1 MKLKTQLLLISI
13 VMLGLPWAGCQSI
26 KEITQVLATSQE
38 QMLASSLS
46 SAALV
51 LKQQPNTLDK
61 THPNTFGEA
70 VYAVK
75 AQDKIQLDGYDND
88 WQQPIAPSQSWRAK
102 PQQKEL
108 SLSAQ
113 YQDKYL
119 YLWIQLSTDQPR
131 YNQPQAEQWQQ
142 IMLQGLNQQGQIT
155 SYSIQV
161 SGAGQFYLNAVNS
174 NTASQHKALGF
185 WRENEQGASIELK
198 LPFTDFAKG
207 LGLDWQIYQRE
218 FSKAINAHPLAE
230 VEDSVSERKIFSLG
244 TQGSLRP
251 LLHQDDR
258 LTALLTPLVQ
268 QGIQISLVDQQGWL
282 LSQVTGPRVKSDVPG
297 FWLMEKVY
305 AWLQENQTMPQWREL
320 FERSQLV
327 YPEFVSQFKQP
338 TWFKQGYRSH
348 LLMVEPIQVDQQ
360 SQYYL
365 IATQGGEVL
374 IRLAGSSFNRLLFI
388 SLIAFIAIVLGLF
401 SYATWL
407 TWRVNRLS
415 ASATMQ
421 MQQDSKFNG
430 NLPLMQSQDELG
442 ALARNFSQLLTLKQ
456 QQTDYLSSLAAKLSH
471 ELRTPL
477 AVIRSSLDN
486 LNQPT
491 NQDSEQALF
500 IARASDGCRR
510 LSQIITA
517 MSEAKRL
524 EQSLNDFD
532 YDKVN
537 VPSMLYELTQAYQ
550 HTWPEQ
556 PIEFINQV
564 EDDFEAGIYPELV
577 VQALDKLVDNA
588 ADFATPGSAITL
600 TLGKNELNWH
610 INVYNQGSALPEQQ
624 ELSIFDSLVSMRSGQ
639 AIAEQNSAQGKSH
652 LGLGLYIVSII
663 QKHHQGTC
671 KAYNTDQGVVFSLS
685 YPLSRK
691 PNESEGV
698 TLC

>member
-38 QMLASSLS
+38 QMLANSLA

-51 LKQQPNTLDK
+51 LQQQPSALRQP
-61 THPNTFGEA
+61 HPSTFGAA

-75 AQDKIQLDGYDND
+75 AKDQIQLDGYAND
-88 WQQPIAPSQSWRAK
+88 WQQPQPPSLQWQAK
-102 PQQKEL
+102 PQQKAL
-108 SLSAQ
+108 KLSAQ
-113 YQDKYL
+113 IQDKYL
-119 YLWIQLSTDQPR
+119 YLWIQLNTDKPR
-131 YNQPQAEQWQQ
+131 YNQPQATQWQQ
-142 IMLQGLNQQGQIT
+142 IVLQGLNQQGEIIH
-155 SYSIQV
+155 YPIQV
-161 SGAGQFYLNAVNS
+161 SGAGEFYLNATNAKTTS
-174 NTASQHKALGF
+174 RHQALGF
-185 WRENEQGASIELK
+185 WRENEQGADIELK
-198 LPFTDFAKG
+198 LPFSDFAQG

-218 FSKAINAHPLAE
+218 FSKAINAHPLAD
-230 VEDSVSERKIFSLG
+230 VEDSVSEKKIFSLG

-251 LLHQDDR
+251 LLHQNDE

-268 QGIQISLVDQQGWL
+268 QGIQLALVDQQGWL
-282 LSQVTGPRVKSDVPG
+282 LSEVSGPKVNRDIPG

-305 AWLQENQTMPQWREL
+305 AWLQQNDTQPQWRDL
-320 FERSQLV
+320 FERNQLV

-348 LLMVEPIQVDQQ
+348 LLMVEPIQVNQH

-365 IATQGGEVL
+365 IASQGGEVL

-388 SLIAFIAIVLGLF
+388 SLIAFCVIVLGLL

-415 ASATMQ
+415 ASAAAQ
-421 MQQDSKFNG
+421 MNQDSEFNG

-442 ALARNFSQLLTLKQ
+442 ELARNFNQLLTLKQ
-456 QQTDYLSSLAAKLSH
+456 QQTDYLSSLASKLSH

-486 LNQPT
+486 LNHLGVSH
-491 NQDSEQALF
+491 DEQSIF
-500 IARASDGCRR
+500 ITRASDGCRR

-524 EQSLNDFD
+524 EQSLNDFECD
-532 YDKVN
+532 QVKVA
-537 VPSMLYELTQAYQ
+537 ELLHELSQAYQ

-556 PIEFINQV
+556 RIEFINQLD
-564 EDDFEAGIYPELV
+564 DDFTAWIYPELV

-588 ADFATPGSAITL
+588 IDFATPGTTITL
-600 TLGKNELNWH
+600 TLSKDELNWQ
-610 INVYNQGSALPEQQ
+610 INVYNQGQALPEQHG
-624 ELSIFDSLVSMRSGQ
+624 LTIFDSLVSMRSDEMPK
-639 AIAEQNSAQGKSH
+639 AEPDKSH

-671 KAYNTDQGVVFSLS
+671 KAYNAQQGVVFSLQ
-685 YPLSRK
+685 YPLVSKGEAISK
-691 PNESEGV
+691 P
-698 TLC
+698 